1 MIDDPGRRAFDLRML
16 DHSRKVAGSV
26 YRTDAARHRPVFG
39 KRPAQLVRHHAIASR
54 RSIQSAKVFG
64 DGTERF
70 RSIKIIGIDY
80 GERLVN
86 DIPRHQNRMVRS
98 PGFHTPFGYGEPLGQ
113 TIQLL
118 IDILHADP
126 ATETLFGENLLEVG
140 SKTVADH
147 EYHLAEASTNG
158 VIYGIVDDGFVAGT
172 YPVHLLERSVT
183 GSHAGSQHQ

>member
-1 MIDDPGRRAFDLRML
+1 
-16 DHSRKVAGSV
+16 
-26 YRTDAARHRPVFG
+26 
-39 KRPAQLVRHHAIASR
+39 
-54 RSIQSAKVFG
+54 
-64 DGTERF
+64 
-70 RSIKIIGIDY
+70 
-80 GERLVN
+80 
-86 DIPRHQNRMVRS
+86 MVRS

-126 ATETLFGENLLEVG
+126 ATETLFGENLL
-140 SKTVADH
+140 
-147 EYHLAEASTNG
+147 AEASTNG